1 MPFFYLVL
9 SLQTFSF
16 GSENEYKMLVFK
28 VQYICTHHHEPQQH
42 LSTDNN
48 ETLYSDVTF
57 KLIMNYT
64 VALSEQ
70 YENRNQY
77 GS

>member
-1 MPFFYLVL
+1 ML

-28 VQYICTHHHEPQQH
+28 VQYMYSSSWQPQQH

-48 ETLYSDVTF
+48 ETLYSNVTF

-70 YENRNQY
+70 YENGNQY